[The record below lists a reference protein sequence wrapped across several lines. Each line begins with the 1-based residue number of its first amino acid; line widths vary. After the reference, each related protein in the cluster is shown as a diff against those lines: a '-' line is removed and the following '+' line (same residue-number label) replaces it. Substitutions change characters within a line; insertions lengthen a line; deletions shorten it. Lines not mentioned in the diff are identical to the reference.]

1 VTILQPHDR
10 AGTAVGPDDLAV
22 EGEFMSEDASIA
34 QVHFLTPARWRPQA
48 RGISTRMQTV

>member
-10 AGTAVGPDDLAV
+10 AGTVVGPDDLAV

-48 RGISTRMQTV
+48 RGISTWMQTV